1 MRILAIG
8 NSFSRDATAFL
19 HQTALAAGLDVT
31 VANLYIGGCSLER
44 HWQNIEKDERAYELQ
59 LNGVRSERH
68 VSIRDMLELCPWDYI
83 VTQQASHDSGWAV
96 SYEPFLGLMADYLR
110 QHQPGATLC
119 LQQTW
124 AYESD
129 SKHQHFMRYHRSQQD
144 MYEALTACYRDAAR
158 RHDML
163 LIPCGAVIQQLRQ
176 QPPFRYEEGGMSLC
190 RDGFHM
196 HWLYGRYLLSLVW
209 ARALLGVCAEENTFV
224 PHDPVQ
230 LMQADPAVL
239 SVIRRAVD
247 AYDMKEGL

>member
-8 NSFSRDATAFL
+8 NSFSRDATTFL
-19 HQTALAAGLDVT
+19 RQTALASGQDVT

-59 LNGVRSERH
+59 LNGVRSERS

-83 VTQQASHDSGWAV
+83 VTQQASHDSGWDV
-96 SYEPFLGLMADYLR
+96 SYEPFLGLCCEYIRKL
-110 QHQPGATLC
+110 QPGATLC

-129 SKHQHFMRYHRSQQD
+129 SRHPNFMRYHRSQQE
-144 MYEALTACYRDAAR
+144 MYEALNRCYRAAAQ
-158 RHDML
+158 RHHML
-163 LIPCGAVIQQLRQ
+163 LIPCGDVIQHLRQ
-176 QPPFRYEEGGMSLC
+176 KEPFRYGEGGISLC

-196 HWLYGRYLLSLVW
+196 HWLYGRYALSLTW
-209 ARALLGVCAEENTFV
+209 ARTLLHIRSADNSYL

-230 LMQADPAVL
+230 LMEADPAL
-239 SVIRRAVD
+239 LDVIRQGVD
-247 AYDMKEGL
+247 EAMDKENV